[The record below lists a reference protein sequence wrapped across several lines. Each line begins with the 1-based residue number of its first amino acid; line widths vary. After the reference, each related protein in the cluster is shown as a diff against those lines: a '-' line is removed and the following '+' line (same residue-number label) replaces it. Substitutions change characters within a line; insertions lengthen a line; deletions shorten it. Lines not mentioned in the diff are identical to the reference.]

1 VPGKN
6 PPLLNNPDLPSL
18 EKHTACLVCQS
29 KNIQPLAG
37 YYTEKGLVK
46 CADCSFV
53 FMERIP
59 SIAELSDHYS
69 AYAYEAEGYLSPI
82 TIKSY
87 NLLLDEFEPYRKT
100 GKLLDVG
107 CGRGW
112 FLNEAKKRGWEVYGT
127 EYSDKAI
134 ELCQAE
140 GINMKQ
146 GAIDSGKFDLASFDV
161 ITSFEVIEHINNP
174 HEDLNH
180 ISKLLRTGGLFY
192 CTTPNFNSLMRYYLK
207 HEYNVIEYPEHLS
220 YYTKSTLNK
229 VAKMHQLKPV
239 KFLTTG
245 ISVTRFKTSKKLS
258 NETLIAEHSSDEVLR
273 RNIESKG
280 YLQLAKKLAN
290 GLLTAT
296 NTGLTLK
303 GYYLKTS

>member
-1 VPGKN
+1 M
-6 PPLLNNPDLPSL
+6 
-18 EKHTACLVCQS
+18 EKHSHCLVCKS
-29 KNIQPLAG
+29 KNIRPLAG
-37 YYTEKGLVK
+37 YYQEKGLVK
-46 CADCSFV
+46 CADCRFV

-59 SIAELSDHYS
+59 SVEELEAHYS
-69 AYAYEAEGYLSPI
+69 SYAYEAEGYLSPI

-87 NLLLDEFEPYRKT
+87 NILLDEFEPYRKT

-112 FLNEAKKRGWEVYGT
+112 FLIEAKKRGWEVFGT

-134 ELCQAE
+134 ELCRNQ

-146 GAIDSGKFDLASFDV
+146 GAIDASSFELGTFDV

-174 HEDLNH
+174 HEDLAH
-180 ISKLLRTGGLFY
+180 INNLLRFGGLFY

-229 VAKMHQLKPV
+229 VAKMHSLTPV

-245 ISVTRFKTSKKLS
+245 ISITRFKTSKNLS

-273 RNIESKG
+273 KNIESKG

-303 GYYLKTS
+303 GYFEKTT